1 MQSLVALK
9 SILSR
14 GEGGKR
20 TFLTILFTAFFL
32 ISFHVVPIQS
42 FANNTISGT
51 VSLPAGHVAPSGGV
65 TVGVTSWNQTAND
78 WGSIYYATIAEGESS
93 ASYSLIVPTIADARW
108 YIYFWYDGNEPYVNR
123 GYYNATATTWNYN
136 QLTLLAGATDH
147 ANINLTLLSGNTI
160 SGTVSLPA
168 GQVAPSGGLNFS
180 ISATISAFEFES
192 LSYYSYACSVTIPEG
207 ESFINY
213 NIIVPTVTGEKWRI
227 QYSIP
232 LQNELYSS
240 VGYYND
246 TATTGNYIQA
256 TLLAGATDH
265 AAINMFFFT
274 HKISG
279 TVTLPAG
286 YFAPSGGMLIY
297 VSAQRLNPSPSPFSS
312 ASRFW
317 SSLFIA
323 EGESS
328 ANYTITMGST
338 YDGEWRVN
346 YYRSEPY
353 VEVGFYNST
362 ATTEDYIQATLM
374 AGMSD
379 HNCINMKLL
388 TTDGLTNKI
397 LTKKFPWPMFLPVIT
412 NKVQ

>member
-1 MQSLVALK
+1 MQSLVTLK

-14 GEGGKR
+14 GKGGKR

-65 TVGVTSWNQTAND
+65 TVEVTPLTVND

-93 ASYSLIVPTIADARW
+93 TSYSLIVPTIADARW
-108 YIYFWYDGNEPYVNR
+108 YISYRYAGNEPYVSG

-180 ISATISAFEFES
+180 ISATISAFEFDS
-192 LSYYSYACSVTIPEG
+192 LSYSCGYSVTIPEG
-207 ESFINY
+207 ESSINY

-227 QYSIP
+227 QYFITQ
-232 LQNELYSS
+232 QNELYSS

-265 AAINMFFFT
+265 AAINMTFFT

-362 ATTEDYIQATLM
+362 ATTGDYIQATLM

-379 HNCINMKLL
+379 HNGINMKLL